1 MVTWLIVRADEY
13 SLLIQEIDMPIQ
25 MQYAN
30 GLADGNG
37 GGGEGETVASP
48 PTAVL
53 PEHIGIIMDG
63 NGRWAVS
70 RGLPRIAGHHAGVEN
85 VRRILRQSAEY
96 GIKVLTIYAF
106 STENWRRPAD
116 EVNGLMRLL
125 GVTIQRELKDLH
137 KNGVRVIHSGRLDE
151 INRHLRDQISH
162 AVEYTQ
168 YNERITLNVAFNYG
182 GRAEIIDAMRRALA
196 DGVAPDELTEEHFG
210 RYLYTGGLPDPDLII
225 RTGGEWRL
233 SNFMIWQAAYAEY
246 YTTPTYWPDFNEKEL
261 DKALLEFGA
270 RERRFGRVLQP

>member
-1 MVTWLIVRADEY
+1 
-13 SLLIQEIDMPIQ
+13 

-30 GLADGNG
+30 GFDVNG
-37 GGGEGETVASP
+37 QAEGGSAVAHREKATSACPVAVP
-48 PTAVL
+48 PS
-53 PEHIGIIMDG
+53 HIGIIMDG

-85 VRRILRQSAEY
+85 VRRILRKSAEY

-137 KNGVRVIHSGRLDE
+137 KNGVRIVHSGRLDG
-151 INRHLRDQISH
+151 INRHLIEKIHH
-162 AVEYTQ
+162 AVEYTR

-182 GRAEIIDAMRRALA
+182 GRAEIIDALQRALA
-196 DGVAPDELTEEHFG
+196 EGVDPNTLTEETFG

-246 YTTPTYWPDFNEKEL
+246 YTTPTYWPDFDEQEL
-261 DKALLEFGA
+261 DKALIEFGS
-270 RERRFGRVLQP
+270 RERRFGRVLSPGT

>member
-1 MVTWLIVRADEY
+1 
-13 SLLIQEIDMPIQ
+13 MPVQ
-25 MQYAN
+25 MHYVN
-30 GLADGNG
+30 GHAEGNG
-37 GGGEGETVASP
+37 TATHREVAVSP
-48 PTAVL
+48 RPSPSV
-53 PEHIGIIMDG
+53 PHHIGIIMDG
-63 NGRWAVS
+63 NGRWAVA

-85 VRRILRQSAEY
+85 VRRILRKSAEY

-137 KNGVRVIHSGRLDE
+137 KNGVRIIHSGRMDG
-151 INRHLRDQISH
+151 IDRYLRDRINH
-162 AVEYTQ
+162 AVDYTQ
-168 YNERITLNVAFNYG
+168 YNDRITLNVAFNYG
-182 GRAEIIDAMRRALA
+182 GRAEILDAMRRALA
-196 DGVAPDELTEEHFG
+196 DGLDPDELTEDAFR
-210 RYLYTGGLPDPDLII
+210 RYLYTGDLPDPDLII

-246 YTTPTYWPDFNEKEL
+246 YTTPTYWPDFDEKEL
-261 DKALLEFGA
+261 DKALLEFGM